1 VAFGRLVV
9 AVVVALGALGG
20 TAQAAVTGSV
30 VDPSGDMSLDNGDFL
45 PDPRVDFTSVRV
57 KYDAAAGRVDVAFTF
72 SAVPPAEYGIQ
83 AGVGIGTLDASNRCT
98 APIFTSGR
106 FHEDGS
112 VTNGVAVVGQYNRGY
127 PGNGVEGDGWDP
139 YSNPVQYGWF
149 DSNSSIFDWQ
159 SGPKKEWNFGTV
171 NTKLLGRNFN
181 CAHAVMFAVGPD
193 GRQGLDFSSLF
204 PLSAVPSS
212 IGAVK
217 WLSPANGQTVSGV
230 YSEGTSGGRKR
241 CEIRAPADTA
251 KVENY
256 VDGRLNDVQVYF
268 PWSCEWDTTKFTNG
282 EYNLNTVAYDV
293 DGRQLGKDTIAVRVS
308 NPNPPASDNPPPP
321 ATEPTLHP
329 ATSPGGT
336 NPPGSSSPGPVDQG
350 GVLGSVT
357 QGVGSV
363 TRGVGFGAAKR
374 ATRRVLTGMY
384 GKRFTKRKR
393 YRITCRGDLSTKTC
407 RVQWH
412 YKRKL
417 YKGKVKITRRRDG
430 RLATK
435 ASIRVRRLS

>member
-1 VAFGRLVV
+1 VALGRLVV
-9 AVVVALGALGG
+9 AVVVALGAIGG

-30 VDPSGDMSLDNGDFL
+30 VDPPGDMSIENGDYL
-45 PDPRVDFTSVRV
+45 PDPTFDFTSVRV

-72 SAVPPAEYGIQ
+72 SAVLPAEYGGIA
-83 AGVGIGTLDASNRCT
+83 AGVGIGTLDASNQCT
-98 APIFTSGR
+98 APVWTSGR
-106 FHEDGS
+106 FHES
-112 VTNGVAVVGQYNRGY
+112 NYPLTNGVAVVGHYSRY
-127 PGNGVEGDGWDP
+127 EGNGVEADGWDP

-181 CAHAVMFAVGPD
+181 CAYAVMFDVGPA
-193 GRQGLDFSSLF
+193 GQGTDYSSLF
-204 PLSAVPSS
+204 PLSAAPSS

-241 CEIRAPADTA
+241 CEIQAPADTA

-282 EYNLNTVAYDV
+282 EHNLNTVAYDV
-293 DGRQLGKDTIAVRVS
+293 QGRQIGKDTITVRVS
-308 NPNPPASDNPPPP
+308 NPNPPASNNPPPP

-329 ATSPGGT
+329 AAAPSGTNSPG
-336 NPPGSSSPGPVDQG
+336 PPSPGPVDQG
-350 GVLGSVT
+350 AVLGSAT
-357 QGVGSV
+357 QS
-363 TRGVGFGAAKR
+363 VGFGAAKR
-374 ATRRVLTGMY
+374 ATRRVLTRIY
-384 GKRFTKRKR
+384 GKRFRKGRR

-407 RVQWH
+407 RVQWR

-430 RLATK
+430 RLAVN
-435 ASIRVRRLS
+435 ASIRVRRLR